1 MDRVKFHVLMFASS
15 LHYVDYKDV
24 LCLTEGEKGFILILE
39 ILYILDLEFGFSHSI
54 MYRGRSKI
62 EYEYGTGSRHPSH
75 LVWASS

>member
-54 MYRGRSKI
+54 M
-62 EYEYGTGSRHPSH
+62 
-75 LVWASS
+75 L